1 MVTAPLTS
9 RSEMDYL
16 QSGYA
21 DDSKPSLDGFD
32 SCVVHYIQHSFEL
45 AARTTRVSDARQGG
59 ITHRSL

>member
-1 MVTAPLTS
+1 MVTTPLTS
-9 RSEMDYL
+9 RSEMDYW

-32 SCVVHYIQHSFEL
+32 SCVVHNIQHSFEL